1 MKVEEYFCNYC
12 AIIETIMTVIERIET
27 DFKQAMRSKDELALS
42 VIRLIRS
49 ALKNKQIDLQHE
61 LTDDEAHGVMKIMV
75 KQYQDALIDFQSASR
90 QDLVER
96 QQKEIDFIAQYLPP
110 SLPGEELEK
119 IVIDAV
125 KDSGATDMGKAMG
138 AAMKVVAGRADGN
151 QVRAIVQRI
160 LLG

>member
-1 MKVEEYFCNYC
+1 MN
-12 AIIETIMTVIERIET
+12 VIERIET

-42 VIRLIRS
+42 VIRLVRS
-49 ALKNKQIDLQHE
+49 ALKNKQIE
-61 LTDDEAHGVMKIMV
+61 LGREITEEDAHGVMKTMI

-96 QQKEIDFIAQYLPP
+96 QQKEIDLIAQYLPP
-110 SLPGEELEK
+110 SLPMEELEK
-119 IVIDAV
+119 IVTEAV
-125 KDSGATDMGKAMG
+125 KTSGATDMGKAMG

-151 QVRAIVQRI
+151 QVRAIVQRV

>member
-1 MKVEEYFCNYC
+1 
-12 AIIETIMTVIERIET
+12 MTVIERIET

-42 VIRLIRS
+42 VIRLVRS
-49 ALKNKQIDLQHE
+49 ALKNKQIELQRE
-61 LTDDEAHGVMKIMV
+61 LTEEDAYAVMKTMI

-96 QQKEIDFIAQYLPP
+96 QQKEIDLIAQYLPP
-110 SLPGEELEK
+110 SLPMEDLEK
-119 IVIDAV
+119 IVVEAV
-125 KDSGATDMGKAMG
+125 KASGATDMGKAMG

-151 QVRAIVQRI
+151 QVRAIVQRV